1 MAANLRRFGR
11 LFASLAWLVSF
22 VVPVTAAAVEA
33 APAESPLV
41 ALRDMLQPTRLLMVA
56 FAIAAIVFIVKG
68 LRSVAARVQGWLPDR
83 RLLILQIATMFVF
96 VVYIGGTTYII
107 FGILAPSNEAL
118 MAIGGALAV
127 AVGLSLRDLTAS
139 LIAGVVLLFDRPFW
153 VGDRI
158 TFRGV
163 YGDVQQVSLR
173 STRLVTLDDSL
184 VTIPN
189 DRLLAEI
196 VASGNAGLPDMMV
209 VVPVHVAL
217 GADLERAMAICREVA
232 WTSRYISLHRPL
244 AIVVSETTF
253 GAVLCHRLDVKGYV
267 LSTHDEKAYATDL
280 VVRIDEGFRRHDVP
294 RPFVI
299 RTDAILDGAGGA

>member
-1 MAANLRRFGR
+1 MAVERRRLGR
-11 LFASLAWLVSF
+11 LLPAAVLAGVGLAA
-22 VVPVTAAAVEA
+22 TAAGADEG
-33 APAESPLV
+33 SGQLT
-41 ALRDMLQPTRLLMVA
+41 ALREMLQPMRLLTVA
-56 FAIAAIVFIVKG
+56 LAITAMVFIVKG
-68 LRSVAARVQGWLPDR
+68 LRSVAGRVEGWFPDR

-96 VVYIGGTTYII
+96 AVYIGGTAYVI

-158 TFRGV
+158 SFGGV

-173 STRLVTLDDSL
+173 STRVVTLDDNL

-209 VVPVHVAL
+209 DVPVHVAL

-232 WTSRYISLHRPL
+232 WTSRWISLHRPL
-244 AIVVSETTF
+244 AIVVSEQTF
-253 GAVLCHRLDVKGYV
+253 GAVLCHKLVVKGYV
-267 LSTHDEKAYATDL
+267 LSTRDEKAYATDL
-280 VVRIDEGFRRHDVP
+280 VVRIDEGFRRHGIP
-294 RPFVI
+294 RPFAL
-299 RTDAILDGAGGA
+299 RAETTLDDDGD

>member
-1 MAANLRRFGR
+1 MAADLRSIGR
-11 LFASLAWLVSF
+11 LLVPLVGLTAL
-22 VVPVTAAAVEA
+22 VVPIAAAA
-33 APAESPLV
+33 APEVAADESQLG

-56 FAIAAIVFIVKG
+56 LAITAIVAIVKG
-68 LRSVAARVQGWLPDR
+68 LRSVAARVQGWFPDR

-96 VVYIGGTTYII
+96 AAYIGGTTYII

-118 MAIGGALAV
+118 VAIGGALAV

-158 TFRGV
+158 TFRDV

-173 STRLVTLDDSL
+173 STRIVTLDDNL

-217 GADLERAMAICREVA
+217 DVDLERAMAICREVA

-244 AIVVSETTF
+244 AIVVSEQTF

-280 VVRIDEGFRRHDVP
+280 VVRIDEGFRRHGIP
-294 RPFVI
+294 RPFAL
-299 RTDAILDGAGGA
+299 RAEATLDNGDG

>member
-1 MAANLRRFGR
+1 MAADLRKSVRQYLG
-11 LFASLAWLVSF
+11 LFWLAAL
-22 VVPVTAAAVEA
+22 VVPASAAALETETTA
-33 APAESPLV
+33 SPLG
-41 ALRDMLQPTRLLMVA
+41 ALSDMLQPTRLLMVA
-56 FAIAAIVFIVKG
+56 LAITAIVFIVKG
-68 LRSVAARVQGWLPDR
+68 LRSVAARVQGWFPDR

-96 VVYIGGTTYII
+96 AAYIGGTTYII

-158 TFRGV
+158 SFGGV

-244 AIVVSETTF
+244 AIVVSEMTF

-294 RPFVI
+294 RPFVL
-299 RTDAILDGAGGA
+299 RAEALLDDDSGA